1 MNVNDD
7 DLTAFADG
15 ELAGAEAVRVAA
27 AIAADPALA
36 VRIEA
41 ERRLRTTLR
50 AHLDPIAAEPVPES
64 LSLLIAAV
72 AADESE
78 RDMTD
83 APETAPPPPTPA
95 RVLDFAAARA
105 RREAQAKVKAAS
117 RPAPGNPPRRWGTG
131 AAIAASLVLGLV
143 LGTQFARP
151 GAVTERDGAL
161 VASGAL
167 AQGLDMQLASAGGD
181 SDGGGL
187 RILASFQ
194 RDGGGYCRVF
204 DGGAMAGIACKDQGA
219 WRLERTVAGERA
231 TGTRER
237 AGTAYRQAGSAQ
249 GDLLAAAQAM
259 TAGDPLDATQE
270 RAARVRNWAK

>member
-1 MNVNDD
+1 MKVTDD

-15 ELAGAEAVRVAA
+15 ELAGAEAARVAA

-83 APETAPPPPTPA
+83 APETAPPPTPA

-105 RREAQAKVKAAS
+105 RREAQAKAKAAS
-117 RPAPGNPPRRWGTG
+117 RPAPGNPPRRWGAG

-181 SDGGGL
+181 GGGL

-231 TGTRER
+231 GAGT
-237 AGTAYRQAGSAQ
+237 ATAYRQAGSAQ

-270 RAARVRNWAK
+270 RAARVRGWAK